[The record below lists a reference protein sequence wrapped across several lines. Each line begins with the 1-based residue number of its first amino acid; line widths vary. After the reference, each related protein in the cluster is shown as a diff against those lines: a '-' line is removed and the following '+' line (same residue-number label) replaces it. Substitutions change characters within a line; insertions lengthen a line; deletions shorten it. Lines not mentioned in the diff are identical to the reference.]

1 MATDQYIQTKA
12 TTRYDTDTGKELI
25 EVSQNVAYVK
35 PEEAPP
41 GIGGFVFNIVT
52 DDTIELSSQ
61 ITDHY
66 TENNLSMQDHIAL
79 DAPKVTVR
87 GLVGEIESLP
97 PNAEQRSPSIG
108 MADVPDFM
116 AADPS
121 LGKDGTGGTNEMYT
135 SIIKNVSDAYNK
147 IDKIEKQKNRTIN
160 NFALGS
166 IYSAYKQKVPRNTN
180 QGKQEY
186 VFRFFFTAWRSKI
199 LFTVETPW
207 GIFDKMAIERIHV
220 NQGEASRF
228 MSDFTLS
235 FKQIRTAKD
244 IKGVKALGRASQ
256 QTADTQNNGTS
267 QTVSVEKP
275 TAPSAN
281 NNPPSPSATPGVAKV
296 VKKPVKWFTKTIKYV
311 VRWVLPKTPAQ

>member
-1 MATDQYIQTKA
+1 MATDQYIRTAA
-12 TTRYDTDTGKELI
+12 TTRYNTDTGKELVEI
-25 EVSQNVAYVK
+25 AQDVAYVI
-35 PEEAPP
+35 PEEAPR
-41 GIGGFVFNIVT
+41 GIGGFIFNIVT
-52 DDTIELSSQ
+52 EDTVELSSQ

-97 PNAEQRSPSIG
+97 PNAEQRSLSIG

-147 IDKIEKQKNRTIN
+147 IEKQKNSTIN
-160 NFALGS
+160 NSALS
-166 IYSAYKQKVPRNTN
+166 SVYSVYKQKVPRNTN
-180 QGKQEY
+180 QSKQEY
-186 VFRFFFTAWRSKI
+186 VFRFFFTAWRSKM

-207 GIFDKMAIERIHV
+207 GIFDKMAIERVNV
-220 NQGEASRF
+220 NQGENSRF
-228 MSDFTLS
+228 VSDFTIS

-244 IKGVKALGRASQ
+244 VKVIKALGRAAE
-256 QTADTQNNGTS
+256 TVAETQNNGTS
-267 QTVSVEKP
+267 QTVAVPKP

-296 VKKPVKWFTKTIKYV
+296 VTKPVKWFTKTIKHV
-311 VRWVLPKTPAQ
+311 VKWVLPKTPTP

>member
-97 PNAEQRSPSIG
+97 QNAEQRSLSIG

-147 IDKIEKQKNRTIN
+147 IEKQKNSTIN
-160 NFALGS
+160 NSAPS
-166 IYSAYKQKVPRNTN
+166 SVYSVYEQKVPRNTN
-180 QGKQEY
+180 QSKQEY
-186 VFRFFFTAWRSKI
+186 VFRFFFTAWRSKM

-207 GIFDKMAIERIHV
+207 GIFDKMAI
-220 NQGEASRF
+220 
-228 MSDFTLS
+228 
-235 FKQIRTAKD
+235 
-244 IKGVKALGRASQ
+244 
-256 QTADTQNNGTS
+256 
-267 QTVSVEKP
+267 
-275 TAPSAN
+275 
-281 NNPPSPSATPGVAKV
+281 
-296 VKKPVKWFTKTIKYV
+296 
-311 VRWVLPKTPAQ
+311 

>member
-87 GLVGEIESLP
+87 GIVGEIESMMP
-97 PNAEQRSPSIG
+97 TATQRSVALS
-108 MADVPDFM
+108 MANVPDAM

-121 LGKDGTGGTNEMYT
+121 LGKNGTGGNNAMYT
-135 SIIKNVSDAYNK
+135 SIIKNVSDLYNK
-147 IDKIEKQKNRTIN
+147 IEVQKNAAIN
-160 NFALGS
+160 SAKVGS
-166 IYSAYKQKVPRNTN
+166 IYSVFRQKVSRPTN
-180 QGKQEY
+180 QSKQEY
-186 VFRFFFTAWRSKI
+186 VFRFFFTAWRSKM

-207 GIFDKMAIERIHV
+207 GIFDKMAIERVNV
-220 NQGEASRF
+220 NQGENSRF
-228 MSDFTLS
+228 VSDFTIS

-244 IKGVKALGRASQ
+244 VKVVKAIGRAAESS
-256 QTADTQNNGTS
+256 ADTQNNGTS
-267 QTVSVEKP
+267 QTVAVPKP
-275 TAPSAN
+275 KDPSAN

-296 VKKPVKWFTKTIKYV
+296 VTKPVKWFTKTIKHV
-311 VRWVLPKTPAQ
+311 VKWVLPKTPTP